1 VKLKKLADQVVVI
14 TGATSGIG
22 LVTARMAAK
31 RGARLVLVARTEPAL
46 QRLAEE
52 LKRGGTD
59 ATYVKADVGSERDV
73 CNVRDAACMEFGGF
87 DTWINNAAVSIYGKV
102 TDVPIEDHRRLFD
115 TNYWGVVYGSLVAAD
130 HLASKGGAI
139 INIGSTLSDRAIP
152 IQGTYS
158 ASKHALKGF
167 TDALR
172 MELEHD
178 KSAVSSLLIKPATIN
193 TPYPQH
199 AKNFLP
205 TDPALPSPVYDPSIV
220 AEAILYAAENRVRDL
235 YVGGAAKAFIDGGVL
250 CPNLTD
256 KFMERSCLNLESREK
271 LLQRNI
277 GDCII
282 VGRTTRDGD
291 YDGHVAKTSLYTKA
305 RLHPRITA
313 GSFAFL
319 ATALGYALLRR
330 ANAVELQTRPATC
343 KRRNSDAAATGRRS
357 SRRAGTVRKDSR

>member
-1 VKLKKLADQVVVI
+1 VKLKKLEDQVVVI

-46 QRLAEE
+46 QALTEE
-52 LKRGGTD
+52 LRGLGTD
-59 ATYVKADVGSERDV
+59 ATYVKADVGHERDMR
-73 CNVRDAACMEFGGF
+73 NVRDAACMEFGGF
-87 DTWINNAAVSIYGKV
+87 DAWINNAAVSIYGKV

-115 TNYWGVVYGSLVAAD
+115 TNYWGVVYGSLIAAE
-130 HLASKGGAI
+130 HLATKGGAI

-158 ASKHALKGF
+158 ASKHAIKGF

-178 KSAVSSLLIKPATIN
+178 KSPVSVTLIKPATIN

-199 AKNFLP
+199 AKNYLP

-220 AEAILYAAENRVRDL
+220 AEAILYAAENPVRDL
-235 YVGGAAKAFIDGGVL
+235 YVGGSAKALSMAGYYA
-250 CPNLTD
+250 PNLTD
-256 KFMERSCLNLESREK
+256 KFMERTMFDTESREK
-271 LLQRNI
+271 HSSTQHRALHHPSGELRE
-277 GDCII
+277 
-282 VGRTTRDGD
+282 TGD
-291 YDGHVAKTSLYTKA
+291 YEGHVAKTSLYTKA

-330 ANAVELQTRPATC
+330 ANANSQEKEL
-343 KRRNSDAAATGRRS
+343 
-357 SRRAGTVRKDSR
+357 

>member
-1 VKLKKLADQVVVI
+1 MKLKRLEDQVVVI

-31 RGARLVLVARTEPAL
+31 RGAKLVLVARTEQAL
-46 QRLAEE
+46 CELTEE
-52 LKRGGTD
+52 LRATGTD
-59 ATYVKADVGSERDV
+59 VIYVKADVGIERDIK
-73 CNVRDAACMEFGGF
+73 NVRDAACMEFGGF
-87 DTWINNAAVSIYGKV
+87 DTWVNNAAVSIYGKV
-102 TDVPIEDHRRLFD
+102 TDVAIEDHRRLFD

-130 HLASKGGAI
+130 HLATKGGAI

-178 KSAVSSLLIKPATIN
+178 KARISVTLIKPATIN

-199 AKNFLP
+199 AKNYLP

-220 AEAILYAAENRVRDL
+220 AEAILHAAENPVRDL
-235 YVGGAAKAFIDGGVL
+235 YVGGAAKALSMAGYYA
-250 CPNLTD
+250 PNLTD
-256 KFMERSCLNLESREK
+256 KFMERTMFDMEPREK
-271 LLQRNI
+271 HSSGQHRGLHYPSSELREN
-277 GDCII
+277 
-282 VGRTTRDGD
+282 GD

-319 ATALGYALLRR
+319 AAALGYALLRR
-330 ANAVELQTRPATC
+330 TNNNEPQ
-343 KRRNSDAAATGRRS
+343 KEM
-357 SRRAGTVRKDSR
+357 

>member
-1 VKLKKLADQVVVI
+1 MKLKKLEHQVVVI

-31 RGARLVLVARTEPAL
+31 RGARLVLVARTERAL
-46 QRLAEE
+46 QELAEE
-52 LKRGGTD
+52 LRAAGTGV
-59 ATYVKADVGSERDV
+59 TYVKADVGVERDV
-73 CNVRDAACMEFGGF
+73 RNVRDVACMEFGGF
-87 DTWINNAAVSIYGKV
+87 DTWVNNAAVSIYGKV

-115 TNYWGVVYGSLVAAD
+115 TNYWGVVYGSLVAAE
-130 HLASKGGAI
+130 HLVTRGGAI

-178 KSAVSSLLIKPATIN
+178 KAPISVTLIKPAAIN
-193 TPYPQH
+193 TPYTLH
-199 AKNFLP
+199 AKNFLATEP
-205 TDPALPSPVYDPSIV
+205 EVPAPVYAPETV
-220 AEAILYAAENRVRDL
+220 AEAILYAAENPVRDVF
-235 YVGGAAKAFIDGGVL
+235 VGGAAKALSMGGYYAPRL
-250 CPNLTD
+250 MD
-256 KFMERSCLNLESREK
+256 KYMERTMFQADQPEKHSASQHNALHLASGELRET
-271 LLQRNI
+271 
-277 GDCII
+277 GE
-282 VGRTTRDGD
+282 
-291 YDGHVAKTSLYTKA
+291 YDGHVTKSSLYTKA

-330 ANAVELQTRPATC
+330 SNQNGS
-343 KRRNSDAAATGRRS
+343 KIGR
-357 SRRAGTVRKDSR
+357 AKEEAQRKEM

>member
-1 VKLKKLADQVVVI
+1 MGFVVKLKKLADQVVVI

-31 RGARLVLVARTEPAL
+31 RGARLVLAARTEEAL
-46 QRLAEE
+46 EALTKE
-52 LKRGGTD
+52 LRDLGTD
-59 ATYVKADVGSERDV
+59 ATYVKADVGNERDV
-73 CNVRDAACMEFGGF
+73 RNVRDAACMEFGGF
-87 DTWINNAAVSIYGKV
+87 DTWVNNAAVSIYGKV

-115 TNYWGVVYGSLVAAD
+115 TNYWGVVHGSLIAAD
-130 HLASKGGAI
+130 HLATKGGAI

-178 KSAVSSLLIKPATIN
+178 KSPVSVTLIKPATIN

-205 TDPALPSPVYDPSIV
+205 ADPALPSPVYDPSIV
-220 AEAILYAAENRVRDL
+220 AEAILYAAENPVRDL
-235 YVGGAAKAFIDGGVL
+235 YVGGSAKALSMAGYYA
-250 CPNLTD
+250 PNLTD
-256 KFMERSCLNLESREK
+256 KFMERTMFDTESREK
-271 LLQRNI
+271 HLATQHRALNYPSGELRE
-277 GDCII
+277 
-282 VGRTTRDGD
+282 TGD
-291 YDGHVAKTSLYTKA
+291 YEGHVAKTSLYTKA

-319 ATALGYALLRR
+319 ATALGFALLRR
-330 ANAVELQTRPATC
+330 ANGST
-343 KRRNSDAAATGRRS
+343 KRRDSDA
-357 SRRAGTVRKDSR
+357 

>member
-1 VKLKKLADQVVVI
+1 
-14 TGATSGIG
+14 
-22 LVTARMAAK
+22 MAAK
-31 RGARLVLVARTEPAL
+31 RGAKLVLAARSEPAL
-46 QRLAEE
+46 CE
-52 LKRGGTD
+52 LTQELRASGAD
-59 ATYVKADVGSERDV
+59 VTYVKADVGVERDV
-73 CNVRDAACMEFGGF
+73 RNVRDAACMDFGGF
-87 DTWINNAAVSIYGKV
+87 DTWVNNAAVSIYGKV

-130 HLASKGGAI
+130 HLATKGGAI

-178 KSAVSSLLIKPATIN
+178 KAPISVTLIKPATIN

-199 AKNFLP
+199 ARNYLP
-205 TDPALPSPVYDPSIV
+205 TDPALPAPVYDPSIV
-220 AEAILYAAENRVRDL
+220 AEAILYAAENAVRDL
-235 YVGGAAKAFIDGGVL
+235 YVGGAAKALSMAGYYA
-250 CPNLTD
+250 PNLTD
-256 KFMERSCLNLESREK
+256 KFMQRTMFDTEPREK
-271 LLQRNI
+271 HSSGQHRALHHPSGELRES
-277 GDCII
+277 
-282 VGRTTRDGD
+282 GD

-319 ATALGYALLRR
+319 AAALGYALLRR
-330 ANAVELQTRPATC
+330 GDSNAPQ
-343 KRRNSDAAATGRRS
+343 
-357 SRRAGTVRKDSR
+357 

>member
-1 VKLKKLADQVVVI
+1 
-14 TGATSGIG
+14 
-22 LVTARMAAK
+22 MAAK
-31 RGARLVLVARTEPAL
+31 RGAKLVLAARSEPAL
-46 QRLAEE
+46 CE
-52 LKRGGTD
+52 LTQELRASGAD
-59 ATYVKADVGSERDV
+59 VTYVKADVGVERDV
-73 CNVRDAACMEFGGF
+73 RNVRDAACMDFGGF
-87 DTWINNAAVSIYGKV
+87 DTWVNNAAVSIYGKV

-115 TNYWGVVYGSLVAAD
+115 TNYWGVVYGSIVAAD

-139 INIGSTLSDRAIP
+139 INIGSTVSDRAIP

-178 KSAVSSLLIKPATIN
+178 KAPISVTLIKPATIN

-205 TDPALPSPVYDPSIV
+205 TEPEVPPPVYAPETV
-220 AEAILYAAENRVRDL
+220 AEAILYAAENPVRDL
-235 YVGGAAKAFIDGGVL
+235 YVGGGAKALSMAGYYA
-250 CPNLTD
+250 PSLTD
-256 KFMERSCLNLESREK
+256 KYMQLTMFESDQREK
-271 LLQRNI
+271 HSSGQHNAL
-277 GDCII
+277 
-282 VGRTTRDGD
+282 TRPSGELKETGE

-330 ANAVELQTRPATC
+330 ANT
-343 KRRNSDAAATGRRS
+343 
-357 SRRAGTVRKDSR
+357 